1 MDVVERSLS
10 DGAAAVPIEVSSDLR
25 GFGKPRRS
33 GSGFQR
39 AKRRAWRMSLR
50 ARFLLFQRHRHN
62 AVVLETIAGRP
73 ILVLPEVLNPKLFVT
88 GEFLAETLSQDA
100 GSHANSALS
109 QSPSALIPPG
119 SSVLDMGTGSGVGAV
134 FAARRASRV
143 VAVDVN
149 PAAVRCARIN
159 ALLNHVDDRVE
170 VVEGD
175 LFEPVAGQRFDVILF
190 NPPYFPGKPRTD
202 FERAL
207 WSDGL
212 DERFATGL
220 GDHLQPGG
228 IALLLLSS
236 AGEEQAWLNA
246 LSTAGYQ
253 ADAVARRDL
262 LSEVLTIY
270 RVRWVGSLR

>member
-1 MDVVERSLS
+1 MGWQSLEH
-10 DGAAAVPIEVSSDLR
+10 I
-25 GFGKPRRS
+25 
-33 GSGFQR
+33 
-39 AKRRAWRMSLR
+39 KRRAWRMGLR

-62 AVVLETIAGRP
+62 TVVLETIAGKP

-88 GEFLAETLSQDA
+88 GEFLADFIKDPAGFGKPA
-100 GSHANSALS
+100 GSGGA
-109 QSPSALIPPG
+109 
-119 SSVLDMGTGSGVGAV
+119 VLDMGTGSGVGAV
-134 FAARRASRV
+134 FAAQWAGRV
-143 VAVDVN
+143 VAVDIN

-159 ALLNHVDDRVE
+159 ALLNHVEDRVD

-212 DERFATGL
+212 DERFAAGL
-220 GDHLQPGG
+220 GDHLQPSG
-228 IALLLLSS
+228 IVLLLLSS
-236 AGEEQAWLNA
+236 TGEERTWLKS

-262 LSEVLTIY
+262 VSEVLTIY
-270 RVRWVGSLR
+270 RVRRVG